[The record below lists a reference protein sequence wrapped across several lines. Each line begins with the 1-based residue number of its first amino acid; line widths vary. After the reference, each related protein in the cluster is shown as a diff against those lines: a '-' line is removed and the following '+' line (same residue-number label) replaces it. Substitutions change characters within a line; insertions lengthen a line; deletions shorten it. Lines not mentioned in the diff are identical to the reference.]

1 MRIGFITQLLWSRY
15 GAFWTSLLA
24 DAGAEIILP
33 QPDAVAARLA
43 DGVIGT
49 IPAVS
54 FKLAA
59 AQALALAEVEYLVVP
74 VLNAESDV
82 QRGSAQ
88 DPWIADFPDTLVTTL
103 ALPSVIRVPVS
114 LEGELDTLVLETL
127 TMLMTDQVRARRV
140 WERHRMNR
148 RVRYAK
154 PRLPHRAAGQQTV
167 AVLAQPWLLIP
178 PVLARLDGETT
189 HYVYQQELDPA
200 KLRAE
205 GWRVE
210 PRLIE
215 TDSEVLGA
223 ARYFGRRGNID
234 GLHLI
239 VDQSSGADLWLLQQ
253 VRKMSYKP
261 LTVSYLQA
269 LLEDDE
275 TIDRLLVSA

>member
-24 DAGAEIILP
+24 DAGAEITLP
-33 QPDAVAARLA
+33 QPDAVAAQLA

-59 AQALALAEVEYLVVP
+59 AQALALADVEYLVVP
-74 VLNAESDV
+74 TLNAESDI

-178 PVLARLDGETT
+178 PVLARLDGEAT
-189 HYVYQQELDPA
+189 HYVYQHEVDPA
-200 KLRAE
+200 QLRAE

-239 VDQSSGADLWLLQQ
+239 IDQNSGADLWLLQQ
-253 VRKMSYKP
+253 VRKISYKP

-269 LLEDDE
+269 LLEGDE
-275 TIDRLLVSA
+275 TIDRLLLSA